1 MLENVNIDLPDEAN
15 SPPRTWSHDQPLAV
29 PSVWFLSRGG
39 GHLGVTLCDIVIV
52 INKTSEWR

>member
-29 PSVWFLSRGG
+29 PSVWFLSRG
-39 GHLGVTLCDIVIV
+39 VTLCDIVIV